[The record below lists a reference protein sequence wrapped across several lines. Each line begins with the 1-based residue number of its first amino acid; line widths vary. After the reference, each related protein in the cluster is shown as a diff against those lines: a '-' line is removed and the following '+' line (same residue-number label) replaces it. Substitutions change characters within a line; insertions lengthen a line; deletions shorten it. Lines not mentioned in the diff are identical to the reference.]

1 MLHQIG
7 KELLEAELPVC
18 IRLLGL
24 RVSSL
29 KDLRA
34 PEHGIKRVRTLLI
47 NTKII
52 YKQRFSFSNP
62 PRRIPDLP
70 NVGNSMMEQLPLRT
84 VQNRM

>member
-34 PEHGIKRVRTLLI
+34 PEHGIKRVRTLPI
-47 NTKII
+47 KHKEAIS
-52 YKQRFSFSNP
+52 KP
-62 PRRIPDLP
+62 PI
-70 NVGNSMMEQLPLRT
+70 
-84 VQNRM
+84 